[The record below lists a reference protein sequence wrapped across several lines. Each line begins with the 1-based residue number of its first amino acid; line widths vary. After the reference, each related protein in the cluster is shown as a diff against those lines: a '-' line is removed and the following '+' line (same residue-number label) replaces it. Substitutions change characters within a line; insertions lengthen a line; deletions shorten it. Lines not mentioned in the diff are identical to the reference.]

1 MKTNKDAQISGLNKL
16 ITTLYDGEYG
26 YQEAASNV
34 ESISLK
40 QTFTNIAQQRYNFGH
55 EIKPQIAKLGGEV
68 DKGSSVAA
76 GLHRTWMDLK
86 SAIAANEEA
95 AILAECI
102 RGEQAALETY
112 EEVLNA
118 TAFST
123 ETRMI
128 IDRQL
133 ESIQRNLTEMK
144 RLETAYAEA

>member
-1 MKTNKDAQISGLNKL
+1 MNTNKDAQINGLNTL

-26 YQEAASNV
+26 YKEAASNV
-34 ESISLK
+34 ASVALK

-55 EIKPQIAKLGGEV
+55 EIKPEIAKLGGEV

-86 SAIAANEEA
+86 SAIATNEEA

-102 RGEQAALETY
+102 RGEQAAIEAY
-112 EEVLNA
+112 EEVLKQ

-123 ETRMI
+123 ATRMI

-133 ESIQRNLTEMK
+133 DSIRRNLTEMK
-144 RLETAYAEA
+144 RLETAYAAA

>member
-1 MKTNKDAQISGLNKL
+1 
-16 ITTLYDGEYG
+16 
-26 YQEAASNV
+26 V
-34 ESISLK
+34 ESVSLK

-55 EIKPQIAKLGGEV
+55 EIKPEIAKLDGEV
-68 DKGSSVAA
+68 DQGSSVAA

-86 SAIAANEEA
+86 SAIATNEET

-102 RGEQAALETY
+102 RGEQSAIEAY
-112 EEVLNA
+112 EEVLKN
-118 TAFST
+118 TTFST

-144 RLETAYAEA
+144 RLETAYEKV